1 MKQGKQILHL
11 ALMYIYYYINMI
23 VTLLIFIC
31 FHILNLRYESLDFQQ
46 RGQSKKVKYRQIRMA
61 VCEERFDGG

>member
-61 VCEERFDGG
+61 VCKERLDGG